1 MTNQSGA
8 TPDANG
14 QRGRVGGTGKVG
26 KLVKVYQQHKDDPHS
41 GHHSVGPGSSPVKV
55 KQASSFMHQNQWEA
69 CLAFPHTI
77 ESTYTSSHRNH
88 YEVE

>member
-8 TPDANG
+8 TADAN
-14 QRGRVGGTGKVG
+14 RVVLAAPD
-26 KLVKVYQQHKDDPHS
+26 KLVKVYQQHEDDPHS

-55 KQASSFMHQNQWEA
+55 EQESSFMYQNQWEA

-77 ESTYTSSHRNH
+77 ESTDTSSHRNH
-88 YEVE
+88 